1 MEFRLKKLLIPLFN
15 HYKINT
21 MKKKEIKWK
30 LQENIIDRPQI
41 DILINFIKTT
51 ERYTQFTEVKKFEDA
66 WSAWQGC
73 KYSVFVNSGS
83 SANLLILDILKELYH
98 WQSGDEIIVPV
109 VTWPT
114 DISSVLQFGLKPV
127 FVDVNLQDLAFDYV
141 ELEKKISSKTRAIF
155 LTHLLGFPADIERI
169 KKIIGKKNIELIE
182 DCCES
187 HGATINGEKIGN
199 FGICS
204 SFSFYWGHHISTV
217 EGGMICTNNE
227 EIYKL
232 ALLKR
237 SHGLARE
244 LPNKYHSYYKKKY
257 SDIDFRF
264 LFLTTGFNVRNTELS
279 AVLGLSQLKNLD
291 NYIAIRNKNY
301 KRFANILSSF
311 PNFFV
316 IQYREGI
323 SSFVLPFLLR
333 DKNDKENLQ
342 KYLTI
347 KEIESRPIVTGNLL
361 KQPFLKS
368 FSTPDNFPNANF
380 IHTNGFYIGNNQFVN
395 KQRLDYLKKVLDE
408 FFRSQK

>member
-1 MEFRLKKLLIPLFN
+1 MKNKKI
-15 HYKINT
+15 I
-21 MKKKEIKWK
+21 WK

-66 WSAWQGC
+66 WSKWQGC

-83 SANLLILDILKELYH
+83 SANLLILDILKEIFH
-98 WQSGDEIIVPV
+98 WQIGDEIIVPV

-127 FVDVNLQDLAFDYV
+127 FVDVNLHDFAFDY
-141 ELEKKISSKTRAIF
+141 EDLKNKISPKTKAIF
-155 LTHLLGFPADIERI
+155 LTHLLGFPADVEKIN
-169 KKIIGKKNIELIE
+169 KIIGKKDIQLIE

-187 HGATINGEKIGN
+187 HGATIKGRKIGN

-227 EIYKL
+227 QVYRL

-244 LPNKYHSYYKKKY
+244 LPKRYHDYYKSKY
-257 SDIDFRF
+257 LDIDFRF
-264 LFLTTGFNVRNTELS
+264 LFLTTGFNVRNTEIN
-279 AVLGLSQLKNLD
+279 AVLGLTQLRSLDRYISIRND
-291 NYIAIRNKNY
+291 NYKI
-301 KRFANILSSF
+301 FADILSSY
-311 PNFFV
+311 PNFFP
-316 IQYREGI
+316 IPYREGL
-323 SSFVLPFLLR
+323 SSFVLPFLLK
-333 DKNDKENLQ
+333 DKKDKENLQ

-361 KQPFLKS
+361 KQPFLES
-368 FSTPDNFPNANF
+368 FSVSDEFPNANF
-380 IHTNGFYIGNNQFVN
+380 IHTNGFYIGNNQFVD
-395 KQRLDYLKKVLDE
+395 KERLGYLQETLDQ
-408 FFRSQK
+408 FFQMYG